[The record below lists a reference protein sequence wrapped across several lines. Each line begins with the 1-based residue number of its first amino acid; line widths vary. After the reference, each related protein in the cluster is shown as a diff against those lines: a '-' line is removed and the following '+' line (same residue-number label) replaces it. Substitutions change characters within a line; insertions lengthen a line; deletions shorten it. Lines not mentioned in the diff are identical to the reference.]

1 MVYITAIHLEGG
13 VDHQHISHVRYR
25 ESTSSATRDITR
37 AEMVTWIRDKGG
49 DARVA
54 SNGTE
59 VKVVVVAA
67 NPPYLRTEA
76 NGRLSDNLLSLPRF

>member
-13 VDHQHISHVRYR
+13 VDHQHITRVRYR
-25 ESTSSATRDITR
+25 ESTSSSTQETSR
-37 AEMVTWIRDKGG
+37 AEMVVWIRDKGG

-54 SNGTE
+54 GHGTE
-59 VKVVVVAA
+59 AKVVVVNA

-76 NGRLSDNLLSLPRF
+76 NGRPSDNLLSLPRF